1 MFILFIA
8 SACLL
13 NIVTFSGLS
22 VNAEAISNNSV
33 SNSTSDSS
41 QLSSVSESVA
51 ASVAATAAK
60 AANLPVANNAANLSV
75 SIAAVDEMSKSS
87 TTSSVAA
94 KPQIVK
100 PSSSERK
107 TVIYYMTNA
116 GDTVESVASKYS
128 LSSDT
133 VKWANNLTSD
143 TLDVN
148 EKLTILPVDGILYTV
163 KVDDTVSSIAQKY
176 GVNAERIISFN
187 DLELTGIKAG
197 QQIILPGGVLPDDE
211 KPKTPAANSSTSNSG
226 TSVSTNSIANV
237 VAGNG
242 YDYGYC
248 TWYVYNRRAQLGS
261 PVGSFWG
268 DAASWIYYAKL
279 AGYSTG
285 HTPKV
290 GAVMQTSNGYY
301 GHVAVVENVYSDG
314 SIRVSEMNYSAWD
327 VVDYRTI
334 SASSAYSYNYI
345 Y

>member
-8 SACLL
+8 AACLL
-13 NIVTFSGLS
+13 NVVTFSGSS

-33 SNSTSDSS
+33 SNNTSDQS

-87 TTSSVAA
+87 TTSSVAL

-107 TVIYYMTNA
+107 TIVYYTTNA

-128 LSSDT
+128 LSADT
-133 VKWANNLTSD
+133 IKWVNNLTSD
-143 TLDVN
+143 SLDVN
-148 EKLTILPVDGILYTV
+148 EKLTILPVDGVLYTV
-163 KVDDTVSSIAQKY
+163 KTDDTVSSIAQKY
-176 GVNAERIISFN
+176 GVSAERIISFN
-187 DLELTGIKAG
+187 DLELTGIKVG

-211 KPKTPAANSSTSNSG
+211 KPKSP
-226 TSVSTNSIANV
+226 VTNSIANV

-248 TWYVYNRRAQLGS
+248 TWYVYNRRAQHFNS

-268 DAASWIYYAKL
+268 NAASWIYYAEL

-285 HTPKV
+285 HAPKV

-314 SIRVSEMNYSAWD
+314 SIRVSEMNYSGWD

-334 SASSAYSYNYI
+334 SASSVYSYNYI